1 MRVRGAG
8 IDDDV
13 SQLPTVL
20 HLSQFWHR
28 LHRRTHKSTVKQGTN
43 ANVKYQ
49 THKFVH
55 PSFIMGERKVINK
68 YIPADFDPAK
78 VPRGTKLS
86 KKDGTVPVR
95 MMLPF
100 SIQCDTCNT
109 FLYRGRKFNSKKE
122 PMGGPS
128 GRYLGIQRWRFYIKC
143 THCSRTVTFLT
154 DPKNA
159 DYEMETGA
167 SRNYEVYKD
176 KAKTE
181 ETSAAELEEL
191 EKEDKLKA
199 LENRILDSQ
208 REMADLD
215 NLEEIKA
222 MNKRHLQLLSSAN
235 KNNNKDGD
243 NASFGADAKALL
255 LAREESQRRKHK
267 EASLNE
273 HGLTADEEALV
284 QSIKFGG
291 GNGKLDFGGTVDGE
305 KESNS
310 GDGIDVV
317 MRRLN
322 DEDERKLEEKRKQD
336 LLLLE
341 QRRHEMTKKATTNSK
356 LPVIVPIV
364 KVKRKRVPVQTSDAN
379 NNFSITTKKSKA
391 EPIVAS
397 TTNTLPAA
405 AKAPSGTGL
414 AGLLGDYG
422 SDSDSD

>member
-1 MRVRGAG
+1 
-8 IDDDV
+8 
-13 SQLPTVL
+13 
-20 HLSQFWHR
+20 
-28 LHRRTHKSTVKQGTN
+28 
-43 ANVKYQ
+43 
-49 THKFVH
+49 
-55 PSFIMGERKVINK
+55 MGERKVINK
-68 YIPADFDPAK
+68 YIPADFDPAL

-143 THCSRTVTFLT
+143 THCSRTITFLT
-154 DPKNA
+154 DPQNA

-235 KNNNKDGD
+235 NNNSKDGD

-255 LAREESQRRKHK
+255 QAREASQRRQKQ

-291 GNGKLDFGGTVDGE
+291 GNGRLDFGGTVDGE
-305 KESNS
+305 KDSNSS
-310 GDGIDVV
+310 GDGMGVV

-322 DEDERKLEEKRKQD
+322 DEDERKLEEKRKED
-336 LLLLE
+336 VAVLE

-356 LPVIVPIV
+356 LPAIVPIV

-379 NNFSITTKKSKA
+379 NNNNSIATKKSKS
-391 EPIVAS
+391 EPIIAS

-405 AKAPSGTGL
+405 AKAPSSTGL

-422 SDSDSD
+422 SDSDSE